1 MVPKSFKN
9 QVKENLL
16 AIIGLV
22 VAVITLLYITWSDMR
37 TEENRTNR
45 VAAFEILKNL
55 GELQGIV
62 NASFFSPENQM
73 ANPMLGWGHIAVI
86 SDLSTLMPE
95 PIPETS
101 KALVETWK
109 NDWKQLKKEETSVQ
123 AITLEIDK
131 NREAILQLLQ
141 HLK

>member
-1 MVPKSFKN
+1 MIPTTFKN

-16 AIIGLV
+16 AIIGLI
-22 VAVITLLYITWSDMR
+22 VAILTFIYITWSDRR

-55 GELQGIV
+55 GELQGVV
-62 NASFFSPENQM
+62 NASFFAPDNPV

-95 PIPETS
+95 PLPTTS
-101 KALVETWK
+101 EVLVEAWK
-109 NDWKQLKKEETSVQ
+109 AHWKDLKKEEKSVQ
-123 AITLEIDK
+123 LITSEIDT
-131 NREAILQLLQ
+131 NRENILKLLQ
-141 HLK
+141 KLK